1 MPKRKN
7 IFGSLGDSDS
17 GSEYNLSDD
26 DDFAPKAKKKEKPKK
41 EKKDKKDKKKKATP
55 KKEKNSD
62 GVKKMKVNNDDSI
75 IVLDDDS
82 GPGEVYSVKETSLSS
97 PNDKSLKVTLERL
110 SPDCVNKLV
119 NKQIMDEPNKKL
131 DEISQGKKETNHIA
145 TQQEKEKK
153 PKDKNVDEN
162 KYAANDIQDST
173 KKGKEVNFAGTESF
187 QETPKAVKTCKKPE
201 PVETDN
207 NEKSNDN
214 EKVTSSMRNL
224 RETKARKNHVKFN
237 PLQYVEPVKTP
248 PLAIKVGLS
257 RHSRPKKSLHPL
269 LSRTSL

>member
-131 DEISQGKKETNHIA
+131 DEISQ
-145 TQQEKEKK
+145 
-153 PKDKNVDEN
+153 
-162 KYAANDIQDST
+162 DST